1 MLEFHIS
8 VISFIDNICWIL
20 KSVCHVFKS
29 FNVWLSALLWPQQI
43 PVSNSKIFKQ
53 RKDDEEA
60 LQRLNFDQIE
70 LEFRNRVSILNKSDE
85 FINIAIVNLQ
95 VLLKLICCII
105 ISGQHIILVFFR
117 SIQIWNKLK
126 DSKLLSWQFDLLW
139 GYILFISEWLRQF
152 GLL

>member
-8 VISFIDNICWIL
+8 VIIFIDYICWIL
-20 KSVCHVFKS
+20 KSVRHVFKS

-70 LEFRNRVSILNKSDE
+70 LEFRNRVSVLNKSDE
-85 FINIAIVNLQ
+85 FINIAIVKLQ
-95 VLLKLICCII
+95 ILPKLICCII
-105 ISGQHIILVFFR
+105 IPMQDIMFFW

-126 DSKLLSWQFDLLW
+126 DL
-139 GYILFISEWLRQF
+139 
-152 GLL
+152 